1 MVISTCVSGRASLTT
16 CLLRRLVSGRIDAIG
31 LSVVMPE
38 GPRRIPG
45 RLSVAPASPA
55 VSKNSG
61 TYILS
66 ASSPFGFWL
75 AACLSSRRSVGRT
88 RSATARRVVSLA
100 HAGLRSR
107 RQFGKG
113 REFDNV
119 RHYLPGDN
127 SEDIHWKA
135 IAIAGPWRSC
145 RTHTARFLRRGPR
158 CDCAGGGPSQGSP
171 SLKIATR
178 RPS

>member
-1 MVISTCVSGRASLTT
+1 MG
-16 CLLRRLVSGRIDAIG
+16 GRIDAIG

-38 GPRRIPG
+38 GPRRIPR
-45 RLSVAPASPA
+45 RLSVAPAPPA

-61 TYILS
+61 THLLS

-75 AACLSSRRSVGRT
+75 ARVSRPDAVLV
-88 RSATARRVVSLA
+88 ARALRPREGVVILA

-119 RHYLPGDN
+119 RNNLPRDN
-127 SEDIHWKA
+127 SEDIH
-135 IAIAGPWRSC
+135 
-145 RTHTARFLRRGPR
+145 
-158 CDCAGGGPSQGSP
+158 
-171 SLKIATR
+171 
-178 RPS
+178 